1 MSRQEASPDA
11 SLSAQMKKL
20 TTKELVQEGERIQKR
35 IAAKVGAGRRLLLG
49 LDMHGRQ
56 VTVAM
61 QEDGGLIRAAGRMG
75 HEQCLVWVERKVLEG
90 WEVHS
95 CYEAGV
101 YGYWFGRKLVGLGVK
116 QLVVAARGMGKGG
129 KNQKSDRLDSHELCQ
144 GLDSFLRGNKK
155 ALSVVPMPSQGLEA
169 QRSLVR
175 FHRQLIQDKTR
186 LISRGKN
193 LLCAQGMR
201 VTNWWKAKRWAALA
215 AQEGLAEIYL
225 EVLES
230 FRVKILA
237 LEAEE
242 KPLRK
247 RIEALAPAGL
257 PKGIGRYS
265 AAVLFLEMRDWQ
277 RFSKARQ
284 VSSYTGLCPG
294 VHISNGQGQEGSIN
308 RCGNRVVRWILV
320 EMVWRMRKW
329 QPGFAPIRELNER
342 LYLGRRT
349 KKRLVVK
356 AARRLAVGLWR
367 LMTGRASAQELGLI
381 IG

>member
-11 SLSAQMKKL
+11 SLSAQMNKL
-20 TTKELVQEGERIQKR
+20 TTKELVQDGERIQKR
-35 IAAKVGAGRRLLLG
+35 IAAKVGTGRRLLLG

-75 HEQCLVWVERKVLEG
+75 HGQCLVWVERKMLEG

-101 YGYWFGRKLVGLGVK
+101 YGNWFARKLVALGVK
-116 QLVVAARGMGKGG
+116 QLVVAPRAMGQGG
-129 KNQKSDRLDSHELCQ
+129 KNQKSDRLDSYELCQ
-144 GLDSFLRGNKK
+144 GLESFLRGNKK
-155 ALSVVPMPSQGLEA
+155 ALSVVPLPSEELEA
-169 QRSLVR
+169 QRSVVR
-175 FHRQLIQDKTR
+175 FHRQLVKDKTR
-186 LISRGKN
+186 FMSRGKN
-193 LLCAQGMR
+193 LLCAQGLM
-201 VTNWWKAKRWAALA
+201 VKNWWQAQRWAALEA
-215 AQEGLAEIYL
+215 RSGLAGIYL
-225 EVLES
+225 EVLAS
-230 FRVKILA
+230 YRAKILA
-237 LEAEE
+237 LEVEE

-257 PKGIGRYS
+257 PKGMGRYS
-265 AAVLFLEMRDWQ
+265 AAVLFLEMRDWN
-277 RFSKARQ
+277 RFSKAKQ

-294 VHISNGQGQEGSIN
+294 VHTSNGQGQEGSIN
-308 RCGNRVVRWILV
+308 RCGNRAVRWILV

-329 QPGFAPIRELNER
+329 QPGFKPIRELNESSS
-342 LYLGRRT
+342 RRA

-367 LMTGRASAQELGLI
+367 LMTGRATAQELGLI

>member
-1 MSRQEASPDA
+1 MLE
-11 SLSAQMKKL
+11 LSAQMKTI
-20 TTKELVQEGERIQKR
+20 TTKELVQGGERSEKR
-35 IAAKVGAGRRLLLG
+35 IGAKVGAGRRLLLG

-61 QEDGGLIRAAGRMG
+61 QEDGGLIRAVGRMG
-75 HEQCLVWVERKVLEG
+75 HGPCLVWVERKVLEG

-101 YGYWFGRKLVGLGVK
+101 YGNWFARRLVGLGVK
-116 QLVVAARGMGKGG
+116 QLVVAPRAMGKGG
-129 KNQKSDRLDSHELCQ
+129 KNQKTDRLDSHELCQ

-155 ALSVVPMPSQGLEA
+155 AFSVVPVPSEELEA

-175 FHRQLIQDKTR
+175 FHRQLVKDKTR
-186 LISRGKN
+186 FMSRGKN
-193 LLCAQGMR
+193 FLCAQGLM
-201 VTNWWKAKRWAALA
+201 VSNWWKAKSWAAIEA
-215 AQEGLAEIYL
+215 SKGLAGIYL
-225 EVLES
+225 EMLAS
-230 FRVKILA
+230 YRAKILE

-257 PKGIGRYS
+257 PKGMGRYS
-265 AAVLFLEMRDWQ
+265 AAVLFLEMRDWN
-277 RFSKARQ
+277 RFTKASQ

-294 VHISNGQGQEGSIN
+294 VHTSNGQGQEGSIN
-308 RCGNRVVRWILV
+308 RCGNRAVRWILV
-320 EMVWRMRKW
+320 EMVWRLRKW
-329 QPGFAPIRELNER
+329 QPGFKPLGELNER
-342 LYLGRRT
+342 LCLSRRA

-356 AARRLAVGLWR
+356 AARQLAVGLWR

>member
-1 MSRQEASPDA
+1 MLACR
-11 SLSAQMKKL
+11 LKMKKQ
-20 TTKELVQEGERIQKR
+20 TTKEIVQDGERIQKR

-61 QEDGGLIRAAGRMG
+61 QEDGGLVRAVGRMG
-75 HEQCLVWVERKVLEG
+75 HGQCLVWVERKRLEG

-101 YGYWFGRKLVGLGVK
+101 YGNWFARKLMALGVK
-116 QLVVAARGMGKGG
+116 QLVVAPRAMGKAA
-129 KNQKSDRLDSHELCQ
+129 KKQKSDRLDSHELCQ

-155 ALSVVPMPSQGLEA
+155 AFSVVPVPSEELEV
-169 QRSLVR
+169 QRSMGR
-175 FHRQLIQDKTR
+175 FHRQLIKDKGR
-186 LISRGKN
+186 YISRGKN
-193 LLCAQGMR
+193 LLCAQGLM
-201 VTNWWKAKRWAALA
+201 VSNWWKTKTWAALEA
-215 AQEGLAEIYL
+215 SNRLAGIYL
-225 EVLES
+225 EMLAS
-230 FRVKILA
+230 FRAKILA

-247 RIEALAPAGL
+247 RIEALAPVGL

-265 AAVLFLEMRDWQ
+265 AAVLCLEMRDWN
-277 RFSKARQ
+277 RFTKASQ

-294 VHISNGQGQEGSIN
+294 VHTSNGRGQEGSIN
-308 RCGNRVVRWILV
+308 RCGNRTVRWVLV
-320 EMVWRMRKW
+320 EMVWRLRKW
-329 QPGFAPIRELNER
+329 QPGFEPIRELNEKLR
-342 LYLGRRT
+342 LSRRA

-367 LMTGRASAQELGLI
+367 LMTGRASAQQLGLI